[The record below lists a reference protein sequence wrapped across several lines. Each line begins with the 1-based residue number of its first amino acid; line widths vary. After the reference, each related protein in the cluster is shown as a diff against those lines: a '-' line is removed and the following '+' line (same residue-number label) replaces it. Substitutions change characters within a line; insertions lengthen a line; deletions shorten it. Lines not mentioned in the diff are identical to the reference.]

1 MDASGLMKLWWLLP
15 AVILAA
21 TGCGKSFKVNNPVV
35 GPAPPR
41 IKNATEVAAREEQE
55 KAGEESRPIAQVA
68 FAEGIT
74 NRRPLS
80 SFDPVAR
87 VNGTTLFVGDIL
99 GEQMMQFE
107 AAKGKAPPEEIR
119 KAQDA
124 ILKEKLQD
132 HIDQQ
137 LMVDAVKVKLKA
149 EQLEGIEKQLD
160 EAFEKNMVPKLMEV
174 TKAQSVPE
182 LESML
187 QTHGLSLPQM
197 RKRWGDQQI
206 AMQWIKTKAGDD
218 PKLSR
223 PDLLA
228 AYEARIADYTE
239 VGQVKWQHIQV
250 ILKKHGDDRDEAR
263 LVLDRAIRALR
274 AGQDFDAVARSYS
287 EAGSAADGGHW
298 DWTQTGSLA
307 NRKVADALD
316 SLPVDEISDVID
328 DGKSLQIVRVTA
340 RRPQRIKPFDEE
352 VQKELKA
359 KLLEEDRKKRTEDVI
374 KQLRA
379 NGAVETIFDETVQ
392 S

>member
-1 MDASGLMKLWWLLP
+1 MKLWWLIP

-21 TGCGKSFKVNNPVV
+21 TGCGKSFKVSNPVV

-41 IKNATEVAAREEQE
+41 IKNAAEIADLQEQ
-55 KAGEESRPIAQVA
+55 KQVGEDSRPIAQVA
-68 FAEGIT
+68 FAEGAT
-74 NRRPLS
+74 HRRPLS

-87 VNGTTLFVGDIL
+87 VNGTTLFCGDVL

-124 ILKEKLQD
+124 ALKEKLQD
-132 HIDQQ
+132 HVDQQ
-137 LMVDAVKVKLKA
+137 LMVDAVKIKLKP
-149 EQLEGIEKQLD
+149 EQLEAIEKQLD

-182 LESML
+182 LEAML

-206 AMQWIKTKAGDD
+206 ALQWIKTKAGDD

-228 AYEARIADYTE
+228 AYEERIDEYTE
-239 VGQVKWQHIQV
+239 VAQVKWQHIQV
-250 ILKKHGDDRDEAR
+250 IVKKHNGDPDEAR
-263 LVLDRAIRALR
+263 VHLDRAIRALR
-274 AGQDFDAVARSYS
+274 AGQKFDDVARTYS
-287 EAGSAADGGHW
+287 EAGSAAEGGHW

-307 NRKVADALD
+307 NRKVAEVLD
-316 SLPVDEISDVID
+316 NLAVDEISDVID
-328 DGKSLQIVRVTA
+328 DGKTLQIVRVTA
-340 RRPQRIKPFDEE
+340 RREQRIKPFDDE

-359 KLLEEDRKKRTEDVI
+359 KLLEEDRKKRTEAVI
-374 KQLRA
+374 KELRA
-379 NGAVETIFDETVQ
+379 GGAIETIYDETVQ